1 MRVITLHQPWASL
14 IAQGYKQYE
23 TRSCPTNYRGLLL
36 IHAGKRPMD
45 EAGELLCHVIKRS
58 AVSSKL
64 FMSDT
69 LTGYRKEDYPF
80 GCIVAVCQLADCIR
94 MEREFI
100 NQQPDVERAV
110 GWCATFRGEASPRKL
125 AWETGR
131 FAWHLKDIKAL
142 PTPIP
147 AIGKQGLWVPSNEL
161 VEKLEKTFLE
171 VEV

>member
-1 MRVITLHQPWASL
+1 MKVITLHQPYASL

-23 TRSCPTNYRGLLL
+23 TRSWPTNYRGLLL

-58 AVSSKL
+58 TVGGKL
-64 FMSDT
+64 FMSAT
-69 LTGYRKEDYPF
+69 LTGYRKEDYPL

-94 MEREFI
+94 IEQEFI
-100 NQQPDVERAV
+100 NQRPDVERAV
-110 GWCATFRGEASPRKL
+110 GW
-125 AWETGR
+125 WETGR

-147 AIGKQGLWVPSNEL
+147 AIGKQGLWVPSSEL
-161 VEKLEKTFLE
+161 VGKLTAAKME
-171 VEV
+171 VL